1 MSPSSRM
8 ALIALV
14 SCCTRSPS
22 FTPRDCSQPNQRSTA
37 SAMSTGVTPPRR
49 AGTMRPEYSLMMNAP
64 VVAEAQLLR
73 KSAHPVTNA
82 GKGPKAR
89 RT

>member
-1 MSPSSRM
+1 MSPISRM
-8 ALIALV
+8 ALRALV
-14 SCCTRSPS
+14 NCWTRSPS
-22 FTPRDCSQPNQRSTA
+22 FTPRDCNQPNQRSTTR
-37 SAMSTGVTPPRR
+37 AMRTVVVPPRR
-49 AGTMRPEYSLMMNAP
+49 AGTMRPEYSPMMSAP
-64 VVAEAQLLR
+64 VVADAQLLR